1 MSAQNK
7 PNETV
12 SSSCSSCLSPKI
24 MGTSK
29 GNYAQRLW
37 DAKHDRGRIQLLL
50 NVPTSTRRCRHKFC
64 RKRQVKEIL
73 TASPNKFAN
82 AIYNFLKYPCR
93 MESLSQLS
101 KSLFQLFTGLC
112 FTRAT
117 VFYAVFRH
125 LFHLPPVTAVPI
137 MRHTFSL
144 DSDLTATSTT
154 LFAFAFFGFPVR

>member
-1 MSAQNK
+1 MTGG
-7 PNETV
+7 EY
-12 SSSCSSCLSPKI
+12 
-24 MGTSK
+24 
-29 GNYAQRLW
+29 NYFYS
-37 DAKHDRGRIQLLL
+37 
-50 NVPTSTRRCRHKFC
+50 VPTSTRRCRHKFR
-64 RKRQVKEIL
+64 RKCQVKEIL

-112 FTRAT
+112 LTRAT

-137 MRHTFSL
+137 IRHTFSL